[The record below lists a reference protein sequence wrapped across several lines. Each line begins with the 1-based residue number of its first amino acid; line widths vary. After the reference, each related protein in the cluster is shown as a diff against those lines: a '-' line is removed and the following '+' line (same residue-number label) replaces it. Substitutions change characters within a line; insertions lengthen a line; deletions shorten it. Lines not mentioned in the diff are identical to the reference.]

1 MSSSHMKRLTMP
13 RSWPLP
19 RKSSVWI
26 QKPNPCGHPLDLCMP
41 MGVILRDVLGVAQ
54 NRREAKKILHSK
66 LVKVD
71 GAIETDIGRG
81 VGLMDVLTVVDVSYK
96 CDLDTNGKLRYRTI
110 PAKEALTKI
119 CRVMG
124 KTTIKGAKTQVH
136 LHDGRNLLFNENPEY
151 KTGDS
156 LVISLPDQEVKSY
169 HKFEE
174 GSIAYLTGGNHIGEL
189 ATVRG
194 QDIKRSSKA
203 NEVQFDDFGT
213 ISDYV
218 FIISDESDIPMGDN
232 S

>member
-81 VGLMDVLTVVDVSYK
+81 VGLMDVLTVGDVSYK
-96 CDLDTNGKLRYRTI
+96 CVLDTNGKLRYRTI
-110 PAKEALTKI
+110 PAKETLTKI

-194 QDIKRSSKA
+194 QDIKRSSKD

-218 FIISDESDIPMGDN
+218 FIISGESDIPMGDN

>member
-19 RKSSVWI
+19 RKTSVWI
-26 QKPNPCGHPLDLCMP
+26 QKPNPCGYPLDLCMP

-81 VGLMDVLTVVDVSYK
+81 VGLMDVLTVGDVSYK
-96 CDLDTNGKLRYRTI
+96 CVLDTNGKLRYRTI
-110 PAKEALTKI
+110 PAKEASTKI

-218 FIISDESDIPMGDN
+218 FIISSESDIPTGDN

>member
-1 MSSSHMKRLTMP
+1 
-13 RSWPLP
+13 
-19 RKSSVWI
+19 
-26 QKPNPCGHPLDLCMP
+26 MP

-81 VGLMDVLTVVDVSYK
+81 VGLMDVLTVGDVSYK
-96 CDLDTNGKLRYRTI
+96 CVLDTNGKLRYRTI
-110 PAKEALTKI
+110 PAKEATTKI
-119 CRVMG
+119 CRVTG

-151 KTGDS
+151 RTGDS

-218 FIISDESDIPMGDN
+218 FIISSESDIPMGDN

>member
-19 RKSSVWI
+19 RKTSVWI

-81 VGLMDVLTVVDVSYK
+81 VGLMDVLTVGDVSYK
-96 CDLDTNGKLRYRTI
+96 CVLDTNGKLRYRTI
-110 PAKEALTKI
+110 PAKEASTKI

-218 FIISDESDIPMGDN
+218 FIISSESDIPTGDN

>member
-81 VGLMDVLTVVDVSYK
+81 VGLMDVLTVGDGSYK
-96 CDLDTNGKLRYRTI
+96 CVLDTNGKLRYRTI
-110 PAKEALTKI
+110 PAKEAITKI
-119 CRVMG
+119 CSVMG

>member
-19 RKSSVWI
+19 RKTSVWI

-71 GAIETDIGRG
+71 GSIETDIGRG
-81 VGLMDVLTVVDVSYK
+81 VGLMDVLTVGDVSYK
-96 CDLDTNGKLRYRTI
+96 CVLDTNGKLRYRTI
-110 PAKEALTKI
+110 PAKEASTKI

-174 GSIAYLTGGNHIGEL
+174 GSIAYLTGGNHIGEI

-218 FIISDESDIPMGDN
+218 FIISSESDIPMGDN

>member
-41 MGVILRDVLGVAQ
+41 MGVILRDILGVAQ
-54 NRREAKKILHSK
+54 NRREAKKILHSR

-81 VGLMDVLTVVDVSYK
+81 VGLMDVLTVGDVSYK
-96 CDLDTNGKLRYRTI
+96 CVLDTNGKLRYRTI
-110 PAKEALTKI
+110 PAKEASTKI

-218 FIISDESDIPMGDN
+218 FIISGESDIPMGDN

>member
-19 RKSSVWI
+19 RKTSVWI

-71 GAIETDIGRG
+71 GSIETDIGRG
-81 VGLMDVLTVVDVSYK
+81 VGLMDVLTVGDVSYK
-96 CDLDTNGKLRYRTI
+96 CVLDTNGKLRYRMI
-110 PAKEALTKI
+110 PAKEASTKI

-124 KTTIKGAKTQVH
+124 KTTIKGARTQVH

-218 FIISDESDIPMGDN
+218 FIISSESDIPTGDN
-232 S
+232 

>member
-81 VGLMDVLTVVDVSYK
+81 VGLMDVLTVGDVSYK
-96 CDLDTNGKLRYRTI
+96 CVLDTNGKLRYRTI
-110 PAKEALTKI
+110 PAKEASTKI

-174 GSIAYLTGGNHIGEL
+174 GSIAYLTGGNHIGEI

-218 FIISDESDIPMGDN
+218 FIISSESDIPMGDN

>member
-81 VGLMDVLTVVDVSYK
+81 VGLMDVLTVGDVSYK
-96 CDLDTNGKLRYRTI
+96 CVLDTNGKLRYRTI
-110 PAKEALTKI
+110 PAKEATTKI
-119 CRVMG
+119 CRVTG

-136 LHDGRNLLFNENPEY
+136 LHDGRNLLFDENPEY

-218 FIISDESDIPMGDN
+218 FIISSESDIPMGDN

>member
-1 MSSSHMKRLTMP
+1 
-13 RSWPLP
+13 
-19 RKSSVWI
+19 
-26 QKPNPCGHPLDLCMP
+26 MP

-66 LVKVD
+66 QIKVD
-71 GAIETDIGRG
+71 GDIETDIGRG
-81 VGLMDVLTVVDVSYK
+81 VGLMDILTVGDVSYK
-96 CDLDTNGKLRYRTI
+96 CVLDTNGKLRYRMI
-110 PAKEALTKI
+110 SSKEASTKI

-124 KTTIKGAKTQVH
+124 KTTIKGGRTQVH
-136 LHDGRNLLFNENPEY
+136 LHDGRNMLFDDNPEY

-156 LVISLPDQEVKSY
+156 LVLSLPDQEVKSH

-174 GSIAYLTGGNHIGEL
+174 GSMAYLTGGNHIGEL

-218 FIISDESDIPMGDN
+218 FIITGESDIPTEGD

>member
-26 QKPNPCGHPLDLCMP
+26 QKPNPCGHPLNLCMP

-81 VGLMDVLTVVDVSYK
+81 VGLMDVLTVGDVSYK
-96 CDLDTNGKLRYRTI
+96 CVLDTNGKLRYRTI
-110 PAKEALTKI
+110 PAKEASTKI

-218 FIISDESDIPMGDN
+218 FIISGESDIPMGDN

>member
-81 VGLMDVLTVVDVSYK
+81 VGLMDVLTVGDVSYK
-96 CDLDTNGKLRYRTI
+96 CVLDTNGKLRYRTI
-110 PAKEALTKI
+110 PAKEASTKI

-174 GSIAYLTGGNHIGEL
+174 GSTAYLTGGNHIGEL

-218 FIISDESDIPMGDN
+218 FIISDESDIPTGDK

>member
-81 VGLMDVLTVVDVSYK
+81 VGLMDVLTVGDISYK
-96 CDLDTNGKLRYRTI
+96 CVLDTNGKLRYRMI
-110 PAKEALTKI
+110 PAKEASTKI

-136 LHDGRNLLFNENPEY
+136 LHDGRNLLFNKNPEY

-156 LVISLPDQEVKSY
+156 LVISLPDQEVKSL

-194 QDIKRSSKA
+194 HDIKRSSKA

-218 FIISDESDIPMGDN
+218 FIISSESDIPMGDN

>member
-1 MSSSHMKRLTMP
+1 MKRLTMP

-81 VGLMDVLTVVDVSYK
+81 VGLMDVLTVGDVSYK
-96 CDLDTNGKLRYRTI
+96 CVLDTNGKLRYRTI

-151 KTGDS
+151 KTGAS

>member
-81 VGLMDVLTVVDVSYK
+81 VGLMDVLTVGDVSYK
-96 CDLDTNGKLRYRTI
+96 CVLDTNGKLRYRTI
-110 PAKEALTKI
+110 PAKETLTKI

>member
-81 VGLMDVLTVVDVSYK
+81 VGLMDVLTVGDVSYK
-96 CDLDTNGKLRYRTI
+96 CVLDTNGKLRYRTI
-110 PAKEALTKI
+110 PAKEASTKI

-136 LHDGRNLLFNENPEY
+136 LHDGRNLLFNQNPEY

-218 FIISDESDIPMGDN
+218 FIISGESDIPMGDN

>member
-1 MSSSHMKRLTMP
+1 MP

-81 VGLMDVLTVVDVSYK
+81 VGLMDVLTVGDVSYK
-96 CDLDTNGKLRYRTI
+96 CVLDTNGKLRYRTI

>member
-81 VGLMDVLTVVDVSYK
+81 VGLMDVLTVGDVSYK
-96 CDLDTNGKLRYRTI
+96 CVLDTNGKLRYRTI

-124 KTTIKGAKTQVH
+124 KTTIKGAKTHDH
-136 LHDGRNLLFNENPEY
+136 LHDGRNMLFNENPEY

>member
-19 RKSSVWI
+19 RKTSVWI

-71 GAIETDIGRG
+71 GSIETDIGRG
-81 VGLMDVLTVVDVSYK
+81 VGLMDVLTVGDVSYK
-96 CDLDTNGKLRYRTI
+96 CVLDTNGKLRYRMI
-110 PAKEALTKI
+110 PAKEASTKI

-124 KTTIKGAKTQVH
+124 KTTIKGARTQVH

-151 KTGDS
+151 RTGDS

>member
-41 MGVILRDVLGVAQ
+41 MGVILRDILGVAQ

-66 LVKVD
+66 QVKVD
-71 GAIETDIGRG
+71 GDIETDIGRG
-81 VGLMDVLTVVDVSYK
+81 VGLMDVLTVGEVSYT
-96 CDLDTNGKLRYRTI
+96 CVLDTNGKLRYRMI
-110 PAKEALTKI
+110 SAKESSTKI

-124 KTTIKGAKTQVH
+124 KTTIKGGKTQVH
-136 LHDGRNLLFNENPEY
+136 LHDGRNMLFSDNPEY

-156 LVISLPDQEVKSY
+156 LVLSLPDQEVKSH

-174 GSIAYLTGGNHIGEL
+174 GSMAYLTGGNHIGEL
-189 ATVRG
+189 ATVRSR
-194 QDIKRSSKA
+194 DIKRSSKA

-218 FIISDESDIPMGDN
+218 FVITGESDIPMEGE

>member
-81 VGLMDVLTVVDVSYK
+81 VGLMDVLTVGDVSYK
-96 CDLDTNGKLRYRTI
+96 CVLDTNGKLRYRII
-110 PAKEALTKI
+110 PAKEASTKI

-194 QDIKRSSKA
+194 QDVKRSSKA

-213 ISDYV
+213 ISEYV
-218 FIISDESDIPMGDN
+218 FIISSESDIPTGDN

>member
-1 MSSSHMKRLTMP
+1 
-13 RSWPLP
+13 
-19 RKSSVWI
+19 
-26 QKPNPCGHPLDLCMP
+26 
-41 MGVILRDVLGVAQ
+41 
-54 NRREAKKILHSK
+54 
-66 LVKVD
+66 
-71 GAIETDIGRG
+71 
-81 VGLMDVLTVVDVSYK
+81 
-96 CDLDTNGKLRYRTI
+96 
-110 PAKEALTKI
+110 
-119 CRVMG
+119 MG

>member
-81 VGLMDVLTVVDVSYK
+81 VGLMDVLTVGDVSYK
-96 CDLDTNGKLRYRTI
+96 CVLDTNGKLRYRTI
-110 PAKEALTKI
+110 PAKETLTKI

-218 FIISDESDIPMGDN
+218 FIISGESDIPMGDN

>member
-41 MGVILRDVLGVAQ
+41 MGVILRDILGVAQ
-54 NRREAKKILHSK
+54 NRREAKKILHSR

-81 VGLMDVLTVVDVSYK
+81 VGLMDVLTVGDVSYK
-96 CDLDTNGKLRYRTI
+96 CVLDTNGKLRYRTI

-194 QDIKRSSKA
+194 QDIKRSSKD

-218 FIISDESDIPMGDN
+218 FIISGESDIPMGDN

>member
-81 VGLMDVLTVVDVSYK
+81 VGLMDVLTVGDVSYK
-96 CDLDTNGKLRYRTI
+96 CILDTNGKLRYRMI
-110 PAKEALTKI
+110 PAKEASTKI

-124 KTTIKGAKTQVH
+124 KTTIKGARTQVH

-156 LVISLPDQEVKSY
+156 LVISLPDQEIKSH

-218 FIISDESDIPMGDN
+218 FIISSESDIPTGDN

>member
-81 VGLMDVLTVVDVSYK
+81 VGLMDVLTVGDVSYK
-96 CDLDTNGKLRYRTI
+96 CVLDTNGKLRYRTI
-110 PAKEALTKI
+110 PAKEATTKI
-119 CRVMG
+119 CRVTG

-136 LHDGRNLLFNENPEY
+136 LHDGRNLLFDENPEY

-218 FIISDESDIPMGDN
+218 FIISSESDIPMGEN

>member
-1 MSSSHMKRLTMP
+1 
-13 RSWPLP
+13 
-19 RKSSVWI
+19 
-26 QKPNPCGHPLDLCMP
+26 MP

-81 VGLMDVLTVVDVSYK
+81 VGLMDVLTVGDVSYK
-96 CDLDTNGKLRYRTI
+96 CVLDTNGKLRYRTI
-110 PAKEALTKI
+110 PAKEASTKI

-218 FIISDESDIPMGDN
+218 FIISSESDIPMGDN

>member
-1 MSSSHMKRLTMP
+1 MKRLTMP

-81 VGLMDVLTVVDVSYK
+81 VGLMDVLTVGDVSYK
-96 CDLDTNGKLRYRTI
+96 CVLDTNGKLRYRTI

-124 KTTIKGAKTQVH
+124 KTTVKGAKTQVH

>member
-19 RKSSVWI
+19 RKTSVWI

-71 GAIETDIGRG
+71 GSIETDIGRG
-81 VGLMDVLTVVDVSYK
+81 VGLMDVLTVGDVSYK
-96 CDLDTNGKLRYRTI
+96 CVLDTNGKLRYRMI
-110 PAKEALTKI
+110 PAKEASTKI

-124 KTTIKGAKTQVH
+124 KTTIKGARTQVH

-218 FIISDESDIPMGDN
+218 FIISSESDIPTGDN